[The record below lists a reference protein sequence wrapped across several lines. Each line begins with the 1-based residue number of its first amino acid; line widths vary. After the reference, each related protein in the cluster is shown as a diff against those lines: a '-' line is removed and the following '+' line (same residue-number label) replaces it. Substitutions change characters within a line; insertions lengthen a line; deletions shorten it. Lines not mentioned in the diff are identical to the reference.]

1 MDIGKLLKNV
11 HNLNEYI
18 STTQDCTEKCKTSKI
33 QLNMSTVLALKKIR
47 SLEIEYFNKC
57 EENGI
62 ACVIFERMLCL
73 PPSKTWGVLSKELV
87 NLLQYWLDA
96 VRKHLVRHN
105 SQWWTFLK
113 LLLAFIKE
121 IRQKDT
127 SLPNILVEHTAECL
141 LDLATNTRPDA
152 LQKHEILHCFNMY
165 CSESSREIRFAMRNK
180 FGQYFTKLST
190 YMSSCGHLPTQYSI
204 METLLRWLLPRQDR
218 TLRLK
223 SAAKWFPSSMYA
235 ESDVDIFL
243 ERPWVNFFQDARDF
257 LNAHNQRHDDVTS
270 VVCRKFTVGKV
281 VIVSG
286 TERQESWLDINM
298 VSKCVSVLLD
308 PRVLETFGST
318 NHKSFETLVVTQQN
332 TESAKLHRESPHL
345 LLSIRTT
352 TPPQVL
358 PSNVHLG
365 DDVGC
370 DVTAVLTTR
379 CDVTRLNDALR
390 KLFEDKYELLLDLEK
405 ELELSPVKR
414 TENSKQVKDTDE
426 DQRFSHPVEVR
437 RRKHSGY
444 IVKPRQPLSCMSPS
458 TASTSSLAQ
467 LHEKLA
473 ALPRYKYDKEPVSVC
488 APPDLSVVTE
498 VSEAD
503 DRQSLNTT
511 FKSKPYGVCYKNL
524 NTLDQRKSQSDPES
538 SRKCKGRR
546 LSPIVNEDTT
556 SCLLVATVGSADD
569 SVINDTVERLSKSKD
584 YNPDNIVDLL
594 VQEALQAKQDDKYR
608 SDSGI
613 NTGDKKSQDDHEN
626 TDTIDA
632 TPEFDQ
638 IKLSKKKPKV
648 VSSTSDESNTEA
660 INEAP
665 CFVNTRRKNKKDTKD
680 PAPRNS
686 FDEQVVEE
694 FFSQHFTENKA
705 GEIIISPTLAKK
717 INETSSESSDNFGEN
732 FNLINGDIEEDI
744 VPYDFNNIE
753 VLECLNNM
761 VDRVCDEF
769 NKCTEYLN
777 KDEGITAD
785 LNDTI
790 EEELPLKDIINKIH
804 IDSTKAAT
812 VKKSKKKPKLKY
824 KITPKMAKARA
835 SRRKNKLEL
844 ESASK
849 MSTIIEDQGLESAA
863 ENLDKEEDAIKKPEE
878 EVQVDVVDE
887 AKQNAPTDK
896 IDTETPVTRKKRKLY
911 SPKDEGATS
920 ESPQPENPIT
930 SEPNKIKRTS
940 KMTATSTC
948 YKEIEKERQNRVR
961 MPRSRKSKVTDPP
974 SPRTKKLNDM
984 FDKVKE
990 SADSEKVKL
999 ADKTFEKDHYNFNS
1013 DSEDDFKVKKIEISK
1028 RNSTTTIGSFESTL
1042 SKRGRSV
1049 KCINYTDIKSS
1060 DESNKVKRKLTRKTR
1075 SRKRA
1080 NAEQNDLID
1089 ERMRKATDVL
1099 NTSILV
1105 EKTEPTATNPILNLA
1120 KAPEM
1125 EMVEE
1130 KNDHLDG
1137 NQKKKGKKHKVETTE
1152 TKRSKKVLNKV
1163 VVEKVRNFDDDN
1175 RTESPLPGLLVEPAT
1190 TINDDTNELSIMVDK
1205 FKKIYQEGPENYIN
1219 ETNTTQNLLS
1229 DVERFRNEDITEEYI
1244 EIEDQFQG
1252 QEFEIKP
1259 KKCAS
1264 RKKKNK
1270 TTLNIKKERVSE
1282 ARELKE
1288 NVDVINILDETEAK
1302 SEKSIATIGITG
1314 HGEFDEEPPS
1324 PKLINER
1331 LEPRNLE
1338 VEDLD
1343 TSMKDYF
1350 EKLTKEMNESN
1361 NRISNSSNEDNIKI
1375 SVKSNS
1381 SGSVKSKSLVVSIK
1395 RMSSEDISRWLP
1407 SRRNSDSDDSYSG
1420 KSVKKNNEETAV
1432 AIIGSEG
1439 KDNDINEV
1447 TEVNT
1452 KRQSMRLIFKNSQPV
1467 KINDSA
1473 EIKDDSDS
1481 DSYHNTPKRNSKLR
1495 AKSKVRETTKK
1506 LETID
1511 EPVTK
1516 VKTKHTS
1523 LISPI
1528 KLFDELISNADKQS
1542 EVTLSDDEQYMKD
1555 IINTLA
1561 EKKKTNL
1568 TKPQVLK
1575 AKSISTV
1582 SSQSKISTS
1591 TKIED
1596 SRKRR
1601 VEEEREDLIKKRK
1614 VEVNNNVECVSSGLT
1629 VSSVDEWFK
1638 RIEPEG
1644 SRAEMISSSMRHSLQ
1659 GVLERLDTTLVE
1671 IHRNTS
1677 KKFVN
1682 LFVNAQK
1689 QLLALKERRQR
1700 MYKQVASDILSE
1712 VVKIM
1717 DQKFA
1722 DLDER
1727 SQELDGTFMKQLK
1740 EQASEL
1746 IREDCKQKRVM
1757 VRLLKEDV
1765 QAVVDH
1771 LERQAL

>member
-11 HNLNEYI
+11 HSLTEYI
-18 STTQDCTEKCKTSKI
+18 STTQDASEKCKTSKI

-96 VRKHLVRHN
+96 IRKHLVRHN
-105 SQWWTFLK
+105 SQWWTFMK
-113 LLLAFIKE
+113 LLLTFIKE

-180 FGQYFTKLST
+180 FGQYFTKLSN

-218 TLRLK
+218 TLRLT

-257 LNAHNQRHDDVTS
+257 LNAHNQRHDDITS

-281 VIVSG
+281 VIISG

-308 PRVLETFGST
+308 PRVLDTFGST

-332 TESAKLHRESPHL
+332 TESAKLHKESPHL

-405 ELELSPVKR
+405 DLELSPMKA
-414 TENSKQVKDTDE
+414 TDNSKQTKNTDE

-488 APPDLSVVTE
+488 APPDLSIVTE

-538 SRKCKGRR
+538 SRKHRGRR

-613 NTGDKKSQDDHEN
+613 NTGDKKSQDIYEN
-626 TDTIDA
+626 TDTIDG
-632 TPEFDQ
+632 TPEIDQ
-638 IKLSKKKPKV
+638 VKLSKKKPKV

-660 INEAP
+660 INETP
-665 CFVNTRRKNKKDTKD
+665 CFVNTRRKNKKD

-717 INETSSESSDNFGEN
+717 INETSSDTSDNFGEN

-769 NKCTEYLN
+769 DKCTEYLN
-777 KDEGITAD
+777 KDEGIAAD

-790 EEELPLKDIINKIH
+790 EEDLPLKDIINKIH
-804 IDSTKAAT
+804 NIESKKSD
-812 VKKSKKKPKLKY
+812 KKSKKKPKLKY
-824 KITPKMAKARA
+824 KITPKKAKARA

-863 ENLDKEEDAIKKPEE
+863 ENLDKEEVITKKPED
-878 EVQVDVVDE
+878 VQVE
-887 AKQNAPTDK
+887 ETKQDAPTDK
-896 IDTETPVTRKKRKLY
+896 IDTETPITRKKRKLY

-920 ESPQPENPIT
+920 ESPQPENPII
-930 SEPNKIKRTS
+930 SEPSKIKKTP
-940 KMTATSTC
+940 KMTATATC
-948 YKEIEKERQNRVR
+948 YKEIEKERQRRVR
-961 MPRSRKSKVTDPP
+961 MPRSRKSKVIDPP

-990 SADSEKVKL
+990 SADGEKVKL
-999 ADKTFEKDHYNFNS
+999 ANKTLEADQYNFTS
-1013 DSEDDFKVKKIEISK
+1013 DSEDDFKIKKTEISK
-1028 RNSTTTIGSFESTL
+1028 RNSTTTIGSFESTR
-1042 SKRGRSV
+1042 SKRGRTV
-1049 KCINYTDIKSS
+1049 KRINYTDNKSS
-1060 DESNKVKRKLTRKTR
+1060 DDSNKAKRKLTRKIR
-1075 SRKRA
+1075 SKKRA
-1080 NAEQNDLID
+1080 NAELNDLID
-1089 ERMRKATDVL
+1089 ERMRKAKDVL

-1105 EKTEPTATNPILNLA
+1105 EKMEPTTTNPILNLD
-1120 KAPEM
+1120 KEPEM
-1125 EMVEE
+1125 EIIEE
-1130 KNDHLDG
+1130 KPYFSED
-1137 NQKKKGKKHKVETTE
+1137 NQKKKGKKPKVETSE
-1152 TKRSKKVLNKV
+1152 SKRSKKVLNKA

-1190 TINDDTNELSIMVDK
+1190 TIHDDTNELSTMADK

-1219 ETNTTQNLLS
+1219 ETSTTHNLLS
-1229 DVERFRNEDITEEYI
+1229 DVERLRNEDITEEYI
-1244 EIEDQFQG
+1244 EIEDPFQG
-1252 QEFEIKP
+1252 KEFEIKP
-1259 KKCAS
+1259 NKSVS
-1264 RKKKNK
+1264 RKKKMN
-1270 TTLNIKKERVSE
+1270 TSLIRNIKKERVSE
-1282 ARELKE
+1282 AREVQE
-1288 NVDVINILDETEAK
+1288 NIEVINILEETEDK

-1314 HGEFDEEPPS
+1314 HGELDEEPPS

-1350 EKLTKEMNESN
+1350 EKLTKDMNESN
-1361 NRISNSSNEDNIKI
+1361 NRISNSSNEENICKT
-1375 SVKSNS
+1375 SVKTKS
-1381 SGSVKSKSLVVSIK
+1381 SGSVKTKSPVISIK

-1420 KSVKKNNEETAV
+1420 KSTKKNNEEAV
-1432 AIIGSEG
+1432 VIESQT
-1439 KDNDINEV
+1439 KDDANEV
-1447 TEVNT
+1447 VEVNT
-1452 KRQSMRLIFKNSQPV
+1452 KRQSMRLIFRNSQPV
-1467 KINDSA
+1467 KISDRA
-1473 EIKDDSDS
+1473 EVKSDSDS
-1481 DSYHNTPKRNSKLR
+1481 ESYHNTPKRSSKLR
-1495 AKSKVRETTKK
+1495 AKSKVSEVTKK
-1506 LETID
+1506 PKSID

-1542 EVTLSDDEQYMKD
+1542 ELTLSDDEEYMKD
-1555 IINTLA
+1555 IITTLA
-1561 EKKKTNL
+1561 EKKKTNVP
-1568 TKPQVLK
+1568 KPLPNIK

-1601 VEEEREDLIKKRK
+1601 LEEEREDLVKKRK
-1614 VEVNNNVECVSSGLT
+1614 VEVNNNVERVSSGLT

-1638 RIEPEG
+1638 RIEPDG

-1677 KKFVN
+1677 KKFVH

-1689 QLLALKERRQR
+1689 QLLALKERRQT
-1700 MYKQVASDILSE
+1700 MYKQLASDILSD

>member
-1 MDIGKLLKNV
+1 M
-11 HNLNEYI
+11 
-18 STTQDCTEKCKTSKI
+18 
-33 QLNMSTVLALKKIR
+33 NMSTVLALKKIR

-96 VRKHLVRHN
+96 IRKHLVRHN
-105 SQWWTFLK
+105 SQWWTFMK
-113 LLLAFIKE
+113 LLLKFLKE

-218 TLRLK
+218 TLRIT
-223 SAAKWFPSSMYA
+223 SAAKWFPSPMYA

-257 LNAHNQRHDDVTS
+257 LNAHNQRYDYTTS
-270 VVCRKFTVGKV
+270 VLCRKFTVGKI
-281 VIVSG
+281 VIISG
-286 TERQESWLDINM
+286 TERQESWLDINL

-318 NHKSFETLVVTQQN
+318 NHK
-332 TESAKLHRESPHL
+332 ESAHL

-365 DDVGC
+365 DDVSC

-414 TENSKQVKDTDE
+414 TEKPKQSKETDE
-426 DQRFSHPVEVR
+426 DQRFSHPVETR

-488 APPDLSVVTE
+488 APPDLSIVTE

-524 NTLDQRKSQSDPES
+524 NTLDNRKSQSDPES
-538 SRKCKGRR
+538 SRKHRRGRR
-546 LSPIVNEDTT
+546 LSPIINEDTT

-613 NTGDKKSQDDHEN
+613 NTGDKKSQDPHEN
-626 TDTIDA
+626 TDTIDG
-632 TPEFDQ
+632 TPEIDQ
-638 IKLSKKKPKV
+638 IKLKKTKPKV
-648 VSSTSDESNTEA
+648 ISSTSDESNTEA
-660 INEAP
+660 ISETP
-665 CFVNTRRKNKKDTKD
+665 CFVNTRKKNKKETKD
-680 PAPRNS
+680 SVNKNS
-686 FDEQVVEE
+686 FNEQVVEE
-694 FFSQHFTENKA
+694 FFSQHVAENKA
-705 GEIIISPTLAKK
+705 GEIVISPTLAKK
-717 INETSSESSDNFGEN
+717 INETSSESSDDFGDN
-732 FNLINGDIEEDI
+732 FNLINEDLEKDI
-744 VPYDFNNIE
+744 VPFDFDNIE

-769 NKCTEYLN
+769 EKCTEYLD
-777 KDEGITAD
+777 KDEGIAVD
-785 LNDTI
+785 LNDTV
-790 EEELPLKDIINKIH
+790 EEDLPLKDIINKIQN
-804 IDSTKAAT
+804 IESSKAVTADKSR
-812 VKKSKKKPKLKY
+812 KKTKLKY
-824 KITPKMAKARA
+824 KITPKKAKARA

-844 ESASK
+844 ESTSK

-863 ENLDKEEDAIKKPEE
+863 ENVDKEEETIKRPEE
-878 EVQVDVVDE
+878 DVEVHEV
-887 AKQNAPTDK
+887 KQDDSTNK
-896 IDTETPVTRKKRKLY
+896 VDTETPITRRKRKLY
-911 SPKDEGATS
+911 SPKNEEVATKLPQHP
-920 ESPQPENPIT
+920 ESPIT
-930 SEPNKIKRTS
+930 LEQNKVEKTP
-940 KMTATSTC
+940 KMTVTATC
-948 YKEIEKERQNRVR
+948 YKEIEKERKKHVR
-961 MPRSRKSKVTDPP
+961 MRKSRKSKVSEPP

-999 ADKTFEKDHYNFNS
+999 ADKTFEKDVYNFTS
-1013 DSEDDFKVKKIEISK
+1013 DSEDDFKVKKIEITK

-1042 SKRGRSV
+1042 SKRGRAV
-1049 KCINYTDIKSS
+1049 KRINYTDNKSS
-1060 DESNKVKRKLTRKTR
+1060 DESNKTKRKFTRKTR
-1075 SRKRA
+1075 SKKRV
-1080 NAEQNDLID
+1080 NVEQNDLID
-1089 ERMRKATDVL
+1089 ERMRKAKDVL

-1105 EKTEPTATNPILNLA
+1105 EKSEQTSTNPILNLD
-1120 KAPEM
+1120 KAIEM
-1125 EMVEE
+1125 EIIEE
-1130 KNDHLDG
+1130 KHGNSG
-1137 NQKKKGKKHKVETTE
+1137 SNQKKKGKKPKGEISE
-1152 TKRSKKVLNKV
+1152 SKRSKKVLNKA

-1190 TINDDTNELSIMVDK
+1190 TMNDDTNEISTMADK

-1229 DVERFRNEDITEEYI
+1229 DVERLRNEDITDEYI
-1244 EIEDQFQG
+1244 EIDDQFQG
-1252 QEFEIKP
+1252 KEIEIKP
-1259 KKCAS
+1259 KKS
-1264 RKKKNK
+1264 VSKKKK
-1270 TTLNIKKERVSE
+1270 MSPTLVRNIKKERISE
-1282 ARELKE
+1282 ARENKE
-1288 NVDVINILDETEAK
+1288 NVEVINILEETEDK
-1302 SEKSIATIGITG
+1302 SERSIATIGITG
-1314 HGEFDEEPPS
+1314 HGELDEEPPS

-1338 VEDLD
+1338 VEDLNN
-1343 TSMKDYF
+1343 SMKDYF
-1350 EKLTKEMNESN
+1350 DKLTKEMNESN
-1361 NRISNSSNEDNIKI
+1361 NRISNVSNEEDVCKT
-1375 SVKSNS
+1375 SVKTKS
-1381 SGSVKSKSLVVSIK
+1381 SGSVKSKSPVLSIK

-1407 SRRNSDSDDSYSG
+1407 SRRNSDSDDSYSDT
-1420 KSVKKNNEETAV
+1420 KSNKNANEETAV
-1432 AIIGSEG
+1432 AIIESRRRDDDDI
-1439 KDNDINEV
+1439 DNEIA
-1447 TEVNT
+1447 EVNT

-1467 KINDSA
+1467 KISDSA
-1473 EIKDDSDS
+1473 AVKDDSDS
-1481 DSYHNTPKRNSKLR
+1481 ENEHETPKRSGRLK
-1495 AKSKVRETTKK
+1495 AKSRLQESSKK
-1506 LETID
+1506 PKSLD
-1511 EPVTK
+1511 KPVTK
-1516 VKTKHTS
+1516 VKANHTS

-1542 EVTLSDDEQYMKD
+1542 EITLSDDEDYMKE
-1555 IINTLA
+1555 IITTLA
-1561 EKKKTNL
+1561 EKKKTNVPS
-1568 TKPQVLK
+1568 TKPQKPK
-1575 AKSISTV
+1575 AKSISPV

-1601 VEEEREDLIKKRK
+1601 LEEERVDLLKKRK
-1614 VEVNNNVECVSSGLT
+1614 IEMNNNVELLSSGVT

-1644 SRAEMISSSMRHSLQ
+1644 SRAEMINSSMRNSLQ
-1659 GVLERLDTTLVE
+1659 DVLERLDTTLVE

-1677 KKFVN
+1677 KKFVR
-1682 LFVNAQK
+1682 LFVNAQQ
-1689 QLLALKERRQR
+1689 QLHALKERRQS
-1700 MYKQVASDILSE
+1700 MYKQLASDILSE

-1717 DQKFA
+1717 DAKFA

-1727 SQELDGTFMKQLK
+1727 SQELDGNFMKQLK

-1771 LERQAL
+1771 LEKQAL